1 MRVVFW
7 NIRAGGGVRA
17 AAIARQIAAWEADAV
32 ALAEFRGT
40 SPSGELAP
48 PRRGGRTHEP
58 RRGRPRRGG
67 PRVQRDRGGR
77 DAGAR
82 RGGLDRRLPPPAG
95 RRARLPLVLPER
107 RHRLPD
113 RPGLPQPR
121 APAPPA
127 PLPLRLGPPFPPH
140 RKVGER
146 PRGHAARP
154 EVMAL
159 SRGG

>member
-17 AAIARQIAAWEADAV
+17 AAITRQIAAWEADAV
-32 ALAEFRGT
+32 ALAEFRST
-40 SPSGELAP
+40 PPSGELARDLARLGLP
-48 PRRGGRTHEP
+48 YQWTTADRARPGVNGLLLASRWPLRRLRLPCAPTEPCRWLLARVLAPEPLALGVMHLPNPVGGRKY
-58 RRGRPRRGG
+58 
-67 PRVQRDRGGR
+67 
-77 DAGAR
+77 
-82 RGGLDRRLPPPAG
+82 
-95 RRARLPLVLPER
+95 
-107 RHRLPD
+107 
-113 RPGLPQPR
+113 
-121 APAPPA
+121 
-127 PLPLRLGPPFPPH
+127 PFPPH